1 MRSVRTAEAC
11 ARPAVAALIRQ
22 VKGGRE
28 IEARVGRL
36 SGTTQVARAQVLA
49 ATGYLQKITGIAK
62 VSIKIAEYKR
72 FLVIEIDLDFV
83 TMELDLDHSVME
95 LDLDFKVVELR
106 S

>member
-1 MRSVRTAEAC
+1 VRSVRTAEAC

-62 VSIKIAEYKR
+62 VSIKVEYKR

>member
-11 ARPAVAALIRQ
+11 ARPAAAALIRQ

-62 VSIKIAEYKR
+62 VSFKVEYKR

-83 TMELDLDHSVME
+83 TMELDLD
-95 LDLDFKVVELR
+95 FKVVELR

>member
-1 MRSVRTAEAC
+1 M
-11 ARPAVAALIRQ
+11 
-22 VKGGRE
+22 
-28 IEARVGRL
+28 
-36 SGTTQVARAQVLA
+36 QVLA

-72 FLVIEIDLDFV
+72 FLVIEIDLD
-83 TMELDLDHSVME
+83 HSVME